1 MDTTELLQQVVN
13 ALSLGSIYAL
23 VAIGLGV
30 VFSIARMVNFAHG
43 ELVTIAGYTLYGL
56 FGRVPWP
63 VAIAAAIAVSAG
75 AAVIMERAVFKRVKG
90 ADPVALLIVSFALS
104 LIIQTVLLILMGGT
118 AKPIGYPSWV
128 QASFTIGQ
136 LTVAWRDVATCA
148 VTFAVL
154 VSLTRFLRRSVVG
167 LALRAS
173 AEDQDVARI
182 LGVDPRR
189 VIVAAFAIS
198 GALAGLAGIM
208 WLANSASVTPTSG
221 FEPLMNGFI
230 AAVLGGLGSLTG
242 AVIAGLGLGA
252 LEIVLRNVLP
262 DSMVGLTDG
271 LVFVAIILILLIRP
285 QGIFGK
291 VGREV

>member
-1 MDTTELLQQVVN
+1 MDFTELLQQAIN

-43 ELVTIAGYTLYGL
+43 ELLTIAAYTLYGL

-63 VAIAAAIAVSAG
+63 VAIAGAIAAASA
-75 AAVIMERAVFKRVKG
+75 AAVVMERGVFKRVRG

-104 LIIQTVLLILMGGT
+104 LMIQTVLLILMGGT
-118 AKPIGYPSWV
+118 AKSIDYPAWV
-128 QASFTIGQ
+128 QSSFTLGD
-136 LTVAWRDVATCA
+136 LTIAWRDVATCL
-148 VTFAVL
+148 VTLAVL
-154 VSLTRFLRRSVVG
+154 VALTRFLKRSVVG

-173 AEDQDVARI
+173 AEDRDVARL

-208 WLANSASVTPTSG
+208 WFANSASVTPSSG
-221 FEPLMNGFI
+221 FEPLMKGFI
-230 AAVLGGLGSLTG
+230 AAVLGGLGSLSG
-242 AVIAGLGLGA
+242 AVVAGLGLGI
-252 LEIVLRNVLP
+252 LEITLRNVLP
-262 DSMVGLTDG
+262 DGVLGLTDG
-271 LVFVAIILILLIRP
+271 LVFVAIILVLLIRP

>member
-1 MDTTELLQQVVN
+1 MDTTELLQQAIN

-43 ELVTIAGYTLYGL
+43 ELLTIAGYTLYGL

-63 VAIAAAIAVSAG
+63 VAIAGAIAAASA
-75 AAVIMERAVFKRVKG
+75 AAVVMERGVFRRVRN

-104 LIIQTVLLILMGGT
+104 LMIQATLLILMGGT
-118 AKPIGYPSWV
+118 AKSIDYPAWV
-128 QASFTIGQ
+128 QSSFTVGD
-136 LTVAWRDVATCA
+136 LTVAWRDVATCL
-148 VTFAVL
+148 VTLAVL
-154 VSLTRFLRRSVVG
+154 IALTRFLKRSVVG

-173 AEDQDVARI
+173 AEDSDVARL
-182 LGVDPRR
+182 LGVDPRK

-208 WLANSASVTPTSG
+208 WLSNSASVTPSSG
-221 FEPLMNGFI
+221 FEPLMKGFI
-230 AAVLGGLGSLTG
+230 AAVLGGLGSLSG
-242 AVIAGLGLGA
+242 AVIAGLGLGI
-252 LEIVLRNVLP
+252 LEITLRNVLP
-262 DSMVGLTDG
+262 DGMLGLNDG
-271 LVFVAIILILLIRP
+271 MVFVAIILVLLLRP

>member
-1 MDTTELLQQVVN
+1 MDTTEFLQQAIN

-43 ELVTIAGYTLYGL
+43 ELLTIAGYTLYGL

-63 VAIAAAIAVSAG
+63 VAIGGAIAAASA
-75 AAVIMERAVFKRVKG
+75 AAVVMERGVFKRVRN

-104 LIIQTVLLILMGGT
+104 LMIQATLLILMGGT
-118 AKPIGYPSWV
+118 AKSIDYPAWV
-128 QASFTIGQ
+128 QSSFTIGD
-136 LTVAWRDVATCA
+136 LTVAWRDVATCL

-154 VSLTRFLRRSVVG
+154 VALTRFLKRSVVG

-173 AEDQDVARI
+173 AEDSDVARL
-182 LGVDPRR
+182 LGVDPRK

-208 WLANSASVTPTSG
+208 WLSNSASVTPSSG
-221 FEPLMNGFI
+221 FEPLMKGFI
-230 AAVLGGLGSLTG
+230 AAVLGGLGSLSG
-242 AVIAGLGLGA
+242 AVIAGLGLGI
-252 LEIVLRNVLP
+252 LEITLRNVLP
-262 DSMVGLTDG
+262 DGMLGLNDG
-271 LVFVAIILILLIRP
+271 MVFVAIILVLLLRP

>member
-1 MDTTELLQQVVN
+1 MDLSQFAQQTIN

-43 ELVTIAGYTLYGL
+43 ELLTIAGYTLYGL

-63 VAIAAAIAVSAG
+63 VAIAGAIAAASA
-75 AAVIMERAVFKRVKG
+75 AAVVMERGVFRRVKS

-104 LIIQTVLLILMGGT
+104 LMIQAVLLIMMGGT
-118 AKPIGYPSWV
+118 AKSIDYPSWV
-128 QASFTIGQ
+128 QASFTLGGVN
-136 LTVAWRDVATCA
+136 VAWRDVATCV

-154 VSLTRFLRRSVVG
+154 IALVRFLKQSVVG

-173 AEDQDVARI
+173 AEDRDVARL
-182 LGVDPRR
+182 LGVDPRK

-208 WLANSASVTPTSG
+208 WFSNSGTVTPSSG
-221 FEPLMNGFI
+221 FEPLMKGFI
-230 AAVLGGLGSLTG
+230 AAVLGGLGSLGG
-242 AVIAGLGLGA
+242 AVVAGLGLGI
-252 LEIVLRNVLP
+252 LEILLRNVLP
-262 DSMVGLTDG
+262 DGMLGLSDG
-271 LVFVAIILILLIRP
+271 LVFVAIIVVLLIRP
-285 QGIFGK
+285 EGLFGK